1 MNYEEK
7 SLALRRDILQMLYN
21 AQCGHP
27 GGSLSCVELMMALY
41 YNVAHVSAQAPRA
54 PDRDRIVLSKG
65 HACPTQ
71 YAILADL
78 GFFPRE
84 DLWSLRRLG
93 SHLQGHPDMLK
104 TPGIDTNTGSLGQG
118 VAVATGMALA
128 ARHRGMDY
136 KVYAITGDG
145 ETQEGLVWEAA
156 MSASHYKLDNLTVIL
171 DYNGL
176 QIDGPVDSVM
186 SLGDICGKYS
196 SFGFACFDVDGHD
209 IDAVT
214 QALKAPV
221 SGKPKFVCCR
231 TVKGKGVS
239 FMENQA
245 GWHGKAID
253 EASYRA
259 AMLELGGRKE

>member
-1 MNYEEK
+1 MDYKEK
-7 SLALRRDILQMLYN
+7 ALELRRDILRMLYC

-41 YNVAHVSAQAPRA
+41 YRAARVNPQNPRE
-54 PDRDRIVLSKG
+54 PDRDRIILSKG

-71 YAILADL
+71 YAILADM

-84 DLWSLRRLG
+84 DLWNLRQID
-93 SHLQGHPDMLK
+93 SHLQGHPDMRK
-104 TPGIDTNTGSLGQG
+104 TPGIDVNTGSLGQG
-118 VAVATGMALA
+118 VAVAGGIALA
-128 ARHRGMDY
+128 AKHQGKNYR
-136 KVYAITGDG
+136 VYAVTGDG

-156 MSASHYKLDNLTVIL
+156 MSASHYKLDNLVVIL

-176 QIDGPVDSVM
+176 QIDGTVESVM
-186 SLGDICGKYS
+186 SLGDIVQRYR

-209 IDAVT
+209 IDAIT
-214 QALKAPV
+214 AALEAPV
-221 SGKPKFVCCR
+221 TGRPKFVCCR

-245 GWHGKAID
+245 GWHGKPID
-253 EASYRA
+253 ARSYQA
-259 AMLELGGRKE
+259 AMRELGVAV

>member
-7 SLALRRDILQMLYN
+7 SLELRRDILRMLYR

-41 YNVAHVSAQAPRA
+41 YRVVHIDPQNPRA
-54 PDRDRIVLSKG
+54 PDRDRVVLSKG

-78 GFFPRE
+78 GFFPKE
-84 DLWSLRRLG
+84 DLWGLRQVN
-93 SHLQGHPDMLK
+93 SHLQGHPDMNK
-104 TPGIDTNTGSLGQG
+104 TPGIDASTGSLGQG
-118 VAVATGMALA
+118 VAVAGGIALA
-128 ARHRGMDY
+128 AKHERKPYR
-136 KVYAITGDG
+136 VYAVTGDG

-156 MSASHYKLDNLTVIL
+156 MSASQYRLDNLTVIL

-186 SLGDICGKYS
+186 SLGDIVDRYR

-209 IDAVT
+209 IDAV
-214 QALKAPV
+214 ASVLEAPV
-221 SGKPKFVCCR
+221 DGQPKFVCCR
-231 TVKGKGVS
+231 TIKGKGIS
-239 FMENQA
+239 FKENCA
-245 GWHGKAID
+245 GWHGKPID
-253 EASYRA
+253 TLSYEA
-259 AMLELGGRKE
+259 AMRELGESV

>member
-1 MNYEEK
+1 MNYDEK
-7 SLALRRDILQMLYN
+7 ALALRRDIIRMLYR

-41 YNVAHVSAQAPRA
+41 YNVANIDPKDPHAPG
-54 PDRDRIVLSKG
+54 RDRIVLSKG

-71 YAILADL
+71 YAILADM

-84 DLWSLRRLG
+84 DLWELRQIS

-118 VAVATGMALA
+118 VAIAGGMALA
-128 ARHRGMDY
+128 AKHQNRPYH
-136 KVYAITGDG
+136 VYAVTGDG

-156 MSASHYKLDNLTVIL
+156 MSASHYKLDNLTVLL

-176 QIDGPVDSVM
+176 QIDGHVESVM
-186 SLGDICGKYS
+186 SLGDIEDKYR
-196 SFGFACFDVDGHD
+196 SFGFQCFCVDGHD

-214 QALKAPV
+214 AALREPV
-221 SGKPKFVCCR
+221 SGKPKFICCR
-231 TVKGKGVS
+231 TIKGKGVS

-253 EASYRA
+253 TASYEA
-259 AMLELGGRKE
+259 AMRELGGEI